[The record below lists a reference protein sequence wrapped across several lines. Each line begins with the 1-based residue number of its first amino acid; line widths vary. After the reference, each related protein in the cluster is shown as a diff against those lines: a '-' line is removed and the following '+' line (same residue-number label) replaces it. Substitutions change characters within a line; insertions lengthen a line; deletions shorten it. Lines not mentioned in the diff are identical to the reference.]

1 MSQEE
6 IESGALEVK
15 PKPNTEIMAELRAG
29 HWTYDPGQG
38 SIAPLRYEH
47 DDDKG
52 KGDFGKG
59 NEYFGKSNDD
69 YGKGKGHFGNGKGY
83 GPGQGLLAP
92 WSYEPPDDKGKG
104 DFGKGK
110 DYFGKSNDD
119 YGEGKGHFG
128 NGKGED
134 RDVICLCPT
143 YSPENGSTT
152 LLPTGYGTTG
162 DIRTRMPSANL
173 SDDFQI
179 VYYGKGKGKGKDD
192 FGKGKDEHD
201 IEEEPPLPIPP
212 PPPLPKAIET
222 PSGAIF
228 KAFEILEI

>member
-1 MSQEE
+1 MSHEE
-6 IESGALEVK
+6 IESGALKVK

-29 HWTYDPGQG
+29 HWSYD
-38 SIAPLRYEH
+38 
-47 DDDKG
+47 
-52 KGDFGKG
+52 
-59 NEYFGKSNDD
+59 
-69 YGKGKGHFGNGKGY
+69 
-83 GPGQGLLAP
+83 PGQGLLAP
-92 WSYEPPDDKGKG
+92 WRYEHDDDKGKG

-128 NGKGED
+128 NGKGKD
-134 RDVICLCPT
+134 RVVVCLCPDL
-143 YSPENGSTT
+143 SPI
-152 LLPTGYGTTG
+152 YGTTG

-179 VYYGKGKGKGKDD
+179 VYYGKGKGKGKGKDD

-212 PPPLPKAIET
+212 PPPLPKAL
-222 PSGAIF
+222 
-228 KAFEILEI
+228 KALRLPNCPKISRYLRIMLSLVL